1 MKARDLHR
9 DAFVFDAHTDVP
21 TRLYV
26 GPADLSERLPDG
38 HVDLPRLR
46 EGGVDALIFAL
57 FIPAPLGPEAGLQH
71 ARELFAKLREQ
82 LRPGELELAVSVED
96 IRRAKR
102 HGAVAAVTGLENGR
116 PLTVPGAL
124 EECAGMGV
132 RVVTLTHQATHEWCD
147 ACTDEPRH
155 GGLSE
160 EGVGIVREMARFAM
174 LPDIS
179 HVSDVAA
186 LQCLEVA
193 KGPVVASH
201 SSARAICNHP
211 RNLPDELIREV
222 ARRGG
227 LVMAN
232 AYAAFLDDQAA
243 RVNGERMKKI
253 WPLAAEVKTWDRDGL
268 LQFAAARQEVLED
281 NPLPPVP
288 LTVYVDHL
296 IHVIEVAGEE
306 HVGIGTDFD
315 GIDTP
320 PLGLE
325 DVSQMP
331 NLTEVLLD
339 RGVDE
344 AGVRLILGEN
354 FLRVLGEAERVAG

>member
-1 MKARDLHR
+1 MNARDLHR

-26 GPADLSERLPDG
+26 GPADLSERLEDG

-57 FIPAPLGPEAGLQH
+57 FIPAPLDPQAGLEH
-71 ARELFAKLREQ
+71 ARELFALIREQ
-82 LRPGELELAVSVED
+82 LRPGELELAVSVEEM
-96 IRRAKR
+96 RRAKDR
-102 HGAVAAVTGLENGR
+102 GAVAAVLGLENGR
-116 PLTVPGAL
+116 PLSVPGAL
-124 EECAGMGV
+124 KEFADMGV
-132 RVVTLTHQATHEWCD
+132 RVVTLSHQATHEWCD
-147 ACTDEPRH
+147 ACTDETRH

-160 EGVGIVREMARFAM
+160 EGVRIVREMARFAM

-179 HVSDVAA
+179 HVSDAAA
-186 LQCLEVA
+186 LACLEVA

-201 SSARAICNHP
+201 SSARAVCNHP
-211 RNLPDELIREV
+211 RNLPDELVREV

-232 AYAAFLDDQAA
+232 AYAAFLADQAA
-243 RVNGERMKKI
+243 RVNGERIKKI
-253 WPLAAEVKTWDRDGL
+253 WPLAEEVKAWDREGL
-268 LQFAAARQEVLED
+268 LQFAAARQEVLEE

-296 IHVIEVAGEE
+296 IHLIEVAGEE

-315 GIDTP
+315 GIDAP